1 MTSIFAT
8 FPNLQTSHLI
18 LRRLRSEDADAV
30 FDLFANDEVTRYYD
44 LDRFTSITQ
53 AQDLI
58 ARFQARFDRQIG
70 IRWGLALSDSP
81 NVLIGTCGYNI
92 WVRPAHRG
100 LLGYDLNRNHWG
112 QGLMGEALRAILDF
126 GFDAMQLNR
135 VEALTFPQNTASKRL
150 LTKLGFKKEG
160 LLREYEYPKGSPQD
174 MAIYALLARER
185 LRQINKT

>member
-1 MTSIFAT
+1 MISIFAT
-8 FPNLQTSHLI
+8 FPNLQTSRLI

-44 LDRFTSITQ
+44 LDRFTSIAQ

-58 ARFQARFDRQIG
+58 ARFQERFDRQIG
-70 IRWGLALSDSP
+70 IRWGLALADSP

-92 WVRPAHRG
+92 WVRPAHRS
-100 LLGYDLNRNHWG
+100 LLGYDLNRSHWG
-112 QGLMGEALRAILDF
+112 QGLMGEALTAILDF
-126 GFDAMQLNR
+126 GFGAMQLNR

-174 MAIYALLARER
+174 MAIYSL
-185 LRQINKT
+185 

>member
-8 FPNLQTSHLI
+8 FPNLQTSRLI
-18 LRRLRSEDADAV
+18 LRQLRPEDAMPYSS
-30 FDLFANDEVTRYYD
+30 FSP
-44 LDRFTSITQ
+44 TSMSPATTTST
-53 AQDLI
+53 ASPVWAHDLI

-92 WVRPAHRG
+92 WVRPAHRS
-100 LLGYDLNRNHWG
+100 LLGYDLNRRHWG

-150 LTKLGFKKEG
+150 LTKLGFKKKG

-185 LRQINKT
+185 LRQINQT